1 MRHSLKGQI
10 ETKTALLGGRE
21 ITYHLRRSARARNAR
36 LEIGADSRLTVVV
49 PKNSSLREVDALLQ
63 QKRRWIQRT
72 LSRMSKSASCPAKT
86 ALKEGDLVPYL
97 GRKYTLVVDR
107 MGIPLY
113 TSSAVELNSTSIVVA
128 LPDGS
133 DDHLGDVLANW
144 LRQKAKSRIPQYVEA
159 SAEKHSLGYGQ
170 ISVRDQRTR
179 WGSCSHKGNLSFNW
193 RLIMAPPGV
202 VNYIVAHELAHLV
215 EMNHSKRFWK
225 TVEAW
230 CPDYQ
235 RHKRWLK
242 ENEALL
248 QLW

>member
-1 MRHSLKGQI
+1 MQHLLKGQI
-10 ETKTALLGGRE
+10 ETKRITLGGHE
-21 ITYHLRRSARARNAR
+21 VVYDLRRSARARNAS
-36 LEIGADSRLTVVV
+36 LEVRADSGLTVVV
-49 PKNSSLREVDALLQ
+49 PKNFSMREVDALLH
-63 QKRRWIQRT
+63 QKHRWIQRT
-72 LSRMSKSASCPAKT
+72 LSRMSKLVSCPAKA
-86 ALKEGDLVPYL
+86 ALKEGDFVPYL
-97 GRKYTLVVDR
+97 GRKYTLVVER
-107 MGIPLY
+107 MGAPLC
-113 TSSAVELNSTSIVVA
+113 TPSAVELNPTSIVVI
-128 LPDGS
+128 LPDGG
-133 DDHLGDVLANW
+133 DDHLGDILANW
-144 LRQKAKSRIPQYVEA
+144 LRQKAKTRIPQYVQA
-159 SAEKHSLGYGQ
+159 SAEKYSLTYGR

>member
-1 MRHSLKGQI
+1 MRHSLKVHT
-10 ETKTALLGGRE
+10 ETKTIMLGGRE

-36 LEIGADSRLTVVV
+36 LEIGADSGLMVVV
-49 PKNSSLREVDALLQ
+49 PKNSTLREVDALLQ

-72 LSRMSKSASCPAKT
+72 LSRMSKLASCPAKA

-97 GRKYTLVVDR
+97 GRKYTLVVER
-107 MGIPLY
+107 MGTPLC
-113 TSSAVELNSTSIVVA
+113 TSSTVELNPTSIVVA
-128 LPDGS
+128 LRDGG
-133 DDHLGDVLANW
+133 DDHLGNILANW

-159 SAEKHSLGYGQ
+159 SAEKHSLTYGQ

-193 RLIMAPPGV
+193 RLIMTPPGV